1 MRERTK
7 YVTLLETVLTQIMG
21 CFHNIP
27 LSYGLISGLFVVGL
41 AGSIGH
47 CTLMCGPFVMSQAGK
62 FEKASGAL
70 LIPYHLGR
78 VTTYMFIAAVFYGVV
93 SMASVL
99 VPLKVFIV
107 APLLMMSGLLFLLS
121 AFPKLMV
128 AFPWT
133 AFLSRGVQAVMP
145 QGFAQSMGEKP
156 NMLKLYAYGV
166 MLGFIPCGM
175 VFAAVMAAATTDS
188 FAHSMLAM
196 FAFGVGTMPALML
209 VALGAGKVSK
219 LSPKAARV
227 MKQTAYTW
235 TGLWLILMS
244 GKMILSFA

>member
-1 MRERTK
+1 M
-7 YVTLLETVLTQIMG
+7 TLLETVLTQIMG
-21 CFHNIP
+21 CFHSIP

-78 VTTYMFIAAVFYGVV
+78 ITTYMFIAAVFYGVV
-93 SMASVL
+93 SMTAVL

-107 APLLMMSGLLFLLS
+107 APLLTMSGLLFLLS

-128 AFPWT
+128 AFPW
-133 AFLSRGVQAVMP
+133 AGYLSRSVQAFMP
-145 QGFAQSMGEKP
+145 QGFLQSQGEKP
-156 NMLKLYAYGV
+156 QMVKLYAYGV

-175 VFAAVMAAATTDS
+175 VFAAVMAAATADS
-188 FAHSMLAM
+188 FTHGMLAM
-196 FAFGVGTMPALML
+196 FAFGLGTIPALML
-209 VALGAGKVSK
+209 VALGAGKVGR
-219 LSPKAARV
+219 LSPKTARV

-235 TGLWLILMS
+235 TGLWFLLMS
-244 GKMILSFA
+244 GKMILSLA